1 MRRKQI
7 EKVQPKA
14 PDRMG
19 GRTLGRRVTA
29 QLSGRCLVLDLWADG
44 TWIHRH
50 VTDTET
56 GEYASY
62 GMDGQWTAENL
73 ANAFVNDIWSLLSE
87 EGLPISKGDRELA
100 LGAIKVDWPSD
111 LYERVASLERE
122 YARGRRDRKEQRR
135 GQRIRE
141 LMESV
146 PSPGKAVY
154 DWIEE
159 KAAGGLHYAIWEK
172 GPGDFSCTSCGGI
185 FTEAEAGARM
195 KHRGEAACPL
205 CGQLLRVEKRRRGI
219 RLETRLTLVHG
230 LDGKRGIQRHFVVS
244 VYWERGLFRT
254 VRLHETIRC
263 MLHKGPWSRHLCDIY
278 YMQAGEWD
286 NKGNPCNLRWK
297 PGYLY
302 PEGIQEGLE
311 GTAYQGWADVFRYM
325 ASMGMRAN
333 YDRLLAD
340 RREEFIGM
348 VEYLAKGRFRRL
360 LEETSEQVDFDHGYG
375 SYNALDV
382 FGEDICEVMYI
393 WDMQKIIRLRQEDG
407 GVNMLEWL
415 QWADAEKKRI
425 RSDVLAWYGRN
436 GISNGQY
443 GSSRA
448 SRHLS
453 PEQLMHYIERQVK
466 ESYGGKRKAGSVFE
480 TYKDYLSM
488 SERLGKDMSD
498 AMVYRPRELKRRH
511 GEAVEEHSRHM
522 EAERARKDAEQAR
535 KDAERMEE
543 KYPGS
548 GAVLAQIRPKYEY
561 EGERFRIM
569 VPGSFCDIV
578 LEGMALHHCVGGTER
593 YFDRIL
599 QHETYICFL
608 RRMEE
613 PDRPFYTIEVEPG
626 GTIRQHR
633 GMYDGEPDIEE
644 VKPFL
649 REWQKEIRKRMK
661 EEDHEHA
668 RLSAVKREQNME
680 ELRQKNNTR
689 VLEALMEDLMEVV

>member
-7 EKVQPKA
+7 EKVPPKA

-19 GRTLGRRVTA
+19 ACTQGRQVTA

-73 ANAFVNDIWSLLSE
+73 ANAFADNIWILLSE
-87 EGLPISKGDRELA
+87 ERLPISKVDRELA

-111 LYERVASLERE
+111 LYERISSLERE

-135 GQRIRE
+135 IQRIHE
-141 LMESV
+141 LMENV
-146 PSPGKAVY
+146 PDPGKAVY
-154 DWIEE
+154 DWIGE
-159 KAAGGLHYAIWEK
+159 KAAGGLHYAIWGK
-172 GPGDFSCTSCGGI
+172 GSGDFSCTSCGGL
-185 FTEAEAGARM
+185 FTEAEAGTRM
-195 KHRGEAACPL
+195 KHKGEAACPL
-205 CGQLLRVEKRRRGI
+205 CGQLLKVEKRRRGI

-230 LDGKRGIQRHFVVS
+230 LDGNRGIQRHFVVS
-244 VYWERGLFRT
+244 VHWERGLFRT

-263 MLHKGPWSRHLCDIY
+263 MLHKGIWSRYLCDIY
-278 YMQAGEWD
+278 YMQEGGWD
-286 NKGNPCNLRWK
+286 NRGNPCNLRWRS
-297 PGYLY
+297 GYLY

-311 GTAYQGWADVFRYM
+311 GTAYKGWADVFRYM

-333 YDRLLAD
+333 YDRLLVD
-340 RREEFIGM
+340 RREAFIGM
-348 VEYLAKGRFRRL
+348 VEYLAKGRFHRL
-360 LEETSEQVDFDHGYG
+360 LEEASEQVSFDHGYG
-375 SYNALDV
+375 SYNALNV
-382 FGEDICEVMYI
+382 FGEDICEVMHI
-393 WDMQKIIRLRQEDG
+393 WDMQKIARLRQEDG
-407 GVNMLEWL
+407 GTNMLEWL
-415 QWADAEKKRI
+415 QWADAEEKRI
-425 RSDVLAWYGRN
+425 GSDVLAWYGRN

-453 PEQLMHYIERQVK
+453 PEQLMHYIERQAK
-466 ESYGGKRKAGSVFE
+466 ESYGGKRKARSVFE
-480 TYKDYLSM
+480 TYEDYLSM
-488 SERLGKDMSD
+488 AEGLGRDMSD

-511 GEAVEEHSRHM
+511 DEAVGEHNRYM

-548 GAVLAQIRPKYEY
+548 EAVLAQIRPKYEY
-561 EGERFRIM
+561 EGERFRIT
-569 VPGSFCDIV
+569 VPGGFCDIV
-578 LEGMALHHCVGGTER
+578 SEGMALHHCVGSTER

-608 RRMEE
+608 RRKEE
-613 PDRPFYTIEVEPG
+613 PEKPYYTIEVEPG

-633 GMYDGEPDIEE
+633 GMYDEEPDIEAVE
-644 VKPFL
+644 PFL
-649 REWQKEIRKRMK
+649 REWQKEIRKRME